1 MAEIVFR
8 LPSKA
13 VQYGYVEVKGTPE
26 ELGIPS
32 LAEADAV
39 GVAYAT
45 YVAKFLMG
53 EVEGAKVDVAP
64 PRTIREIMSNEDVDT
79 VAEAQ
84 VILDKE
90 LGGVTEVSEEG
101 EAKPWNKKP
110 EAKKKPWEQAAKGAA
125 LPEEW

>member
-1 MAEIVFR
+1 MAEVTFR

-13 VQYGYVEVKGTPE
+13 VQYGYVEVKGTPD
-26 ELGIPS
+26 ELGIEGAPTG
-32 LAEADAV
+32 DAV
-39 GVAYAT
+39 GAAYAI

-53 EVEGAKVDVAP
+53 EIEGAKVDVAP
-64 PRTIREIMSNEDVDT
+64 PRTIREIMSDEDVDT